1 MWVKLM
7 RIGAVS
13 RLSCTLPKYTTLR
26 SDFSYIRGIL
36 PQGWLRNWKIPKCMK
51 EILISTILATIV
63 PLQVHA
69 MAPVVLTSASKS
81 ALTSFVI
88 QPKCVVWKS
97 DQGVSNSENL
107 LKTHSGQAVLIEPVP
122 PLVLKPGAGLVID
135 FGVEIAGSIE
145 LFTPMTKS
153 KEMPA
158 VRIRF
163 GESVAE
169 TMVEIGERG
178 AQNDHALRDQ
188 VVKLPWLGKTTV
200 GPSGFRFAR
209 IDNMD
214 PKIAVELSQVRAILT
229 IRDIPYV
236 GSFKCSDERLNKIWE
251 TGAYTVHL
259 NMQDYLWDGIKRDRL
274 VWLGDMHPE
283 VSVINSVFG
292 YNEVVPKSLDM
303 TRDVTPVTAW
313 MNGISSYS
321 MWWILIHEEWYQHH
335 GNLDYLRQQQPYL
348 TALLKR
354 LTTYVD
360 ADGREKLDGM
370 RFLDWPTFENKTAVH
385 EGLQAMMTL
394 TMESGARLTEILG
407 DMETS
412 KLCTDTVK
420 LLRKHLPES
429 SGRKSP
435 AALLSIAGFRD
446 PADVAKV
453 LKHDGPKDLSTF
465 YGFYV
470 LNALAK
476 SGDIDTGLD
485 FISQYWG
492 GMLDFGATTFW
503 EDFDLD
509 WTKNAGRIDEP
520 VPAGKKDLHGDFGA
534 HCYVGFRHSFCH
546 GWAGGPTAWLSRN
559 VLGVTPVVPGCDKVG
574 IAPNL
579 GRLTWAEGTYP
590 TPKGPIHVR
599 HEKQA
604 DGSVK
609 STVKLP
615 VGVVWESPSNGPD
628 N

>member
-1 MWVKLM
+1 MKAIIPCAVLMWSFAGV
-7 RIGAVS
+7 AVA
-13 RLSCTLPKYTTLR
+13 LPPAVAQVAEK
-26 SDFSYIRGIL
+26 SD
-36 PQGWLRNWKIPKCMK
+36 
-51 EILISTILATIV
+51 
-63 PLQVHA
+63 
-69 MAPVVLTSASKS
+69 
-81 ALTSFVI
+81 LTSFVI
-88 QPKCVVWKS
+88 QPKRVVWQS
-97 DQGVSNSENL
+97 ESGVANSGNL
-107 LKTHSGQAVLIEPVP
+107 LKPHSGQAVLVEPVP
-122 PLVLKPGAGLVID
+122 PMVMKPGSALVID
-135 FGVEIAGSIE
+135 FGVEITGSVE
-145 LFTPMTKS
+145 LFTPMTKG
-153 KEMPA
+153 KDMPS

-169 TMVEIGERG
+169 SMAEIGERG

-188 VVKLPWLGKTTV
+188 VVKLPWLGKTTI
-200 GPSGFRFAR
+200 GPSGFRFVR
-209 IDNMD
+209 IDNAD
-214 PKIAVELSQVRAILT
+214 PRIDVQLSQVRAILT
-229 IRDIPYV
+229 LRDIPYI
-236 GSFKCSDERLNKIWE
+236 GSFKCSDERLNRIWE

-283 VSVINSVFG
+283 VSVIQCVFG
-292 YNEVVPKSLDM
+292 HNDVVPKSLDM
-303 TRDVTPVTAW
+303 IRDVTPVTEW

-335 GNLDYLRQQQPYL
+335 GDLEYLKQQQAYL

-354 LTTYVD
+354 LRTYVG

-394 TMESGARLTEILG
+394 TMESGARLCGILG
-407 DMETS
+407 DSETAR
-412 KLCTDTVK
+412 LCNETVA
-420 LLRKHLPES
+420 LLRKHVPEA

-435 AALLSIAGFRD
+435 AALLSLAGLRD
-446 PADVAKV
+446 PAEVAAV
-453 LKHDGPKDLSTF
+453 LRKDGPNDLSTF

-470 LNALAK
+470 LNALAMA
-476 SGDIDTGLD
+476 GDIDTGLD

-503 EDFDLD
+503 EDFDLA

-559 VLGVTPVVPGCDKVG
+559 VLGISPAAPGCAKVR

-579 GRLTWAEGTYP
+579 GRLAWVEGTYP
-590 TPKGPIHVR
+590 TPKGAIHVR

-604 DGSVK
+604 DGTVK

-615 VGVVWESPSNGPD
+615 EGVTRE
-628 N
+628 

>member
-1 MWVKLM
+1 MKLFPG
-7 RIGAVS
+7 ISAALLLALVS
-13 RLSCTLPKYTTLR
+13 PCRALPA
-26 SDFSYIRGIL
+26 SVA
-36 PQGWLRNWKIPKCMK
+36 
-51 EILISTILATIV
+51 EIAN
-63 PLQVHA
+63 
-69 MAPVVLTSASKS
+69 KS
-81 ALTSFVI
+81 ALTSFIV
-88 QPKCVVWKS
+88 QPKRVVWTS
-97 DQGVSNSENL
+97 GTGVENSENL
-107 LKTHSGQAVLIEPVP
+107 LKPHSGQAVLVEPVP
-122 PLVLKPGAGLVID
+122 PLVVKPGSGLVID
-135 FGVEIAGSIE
+135 FGVEIVGSVD
-145 LFTPMTKS
+145 LFTPQTAGKD
-153 KEMPA
+153 MPA
-158 VRIRF
+158 IRVRF

-169 TMVEIGERG
+169 TMADIGERG

-188 VVKLPWLGKTTV
+188 VVKLPWLGRTTI
-200 GPSGFRFAR
+200 GPGGFRFVR
-209 IDNMD
+209 IDNAD
-214 PKIAVELSQVRAILT
+214 PKIDVQLSQVRATLT
-229 IRDIPYV
+229 LRDVPYV

-321 MWWILIHEEWYQHH
+321 MWWILIHEEWYLQN
-335 GNLDYLRQQQPYL
+335 GDLDYLKQQQTYL

-354 LTTYVD
+354 LSTYVD

-370 RFLDWPTFENKTAVH
+370 RFLDWPTYENKTAVH

-394 TMESGARLTEILG
+394 TMESGARLSEILG
-407 DMETS
+407 DKETA
-412 KLCTDTVK
+412 KLCTDTAK
-420 LLRKHLPES
+420 SLRRHVPES

-446 PADVAKV
+446 AAEVSNDV
-453 LKHDGPKDLSTF
+453 LKKDGPKDLSTF

-476 SGDIDTGLD
+476 SKDIDTGLD

-503 EDFDLD
+503 EDFDLA
-509 WTKNAGRIDEP
+509 WTKDTGRIDEP
-520 VPAGKKDLHGDFGA
+520 VAAGKKDLHGDFGA
-534 HCYVGFRHSFCH
+534 FCYVGFRHSFCH

-559 VLGVTPVVPGCDKVG
+559 VLGVTPVAPGCAKVR
-574 IAPNL
+574 ISPNL
-579 GRLTWAEGTYP
+579 GHLAWVEGTYP

-599 HEKQA
+599 CDKQP

-609 STVKLP
+609 SVVKLP
-615 VGVVWESPSNGPD
+615 DGVEQVN
-628 N
+628 

>member
-1 MWVKLM
+1 
-7 RIGAVS
+7 
-13 RLSCTLPKYTTLR
+13 
-26 SDFSYIRGIL
+26 
-36 PQGWLRNWKIPKCMK
+36 
-51 EILISTILATIV
+51 
-63 PLQVHA
+63 
-69 MAPVVLTSASKS
+69 MA
-81 ALTSFVI
+81 
-88 QPKCVVWKS
+88 
-97 DQGVSNSENL
+97 
-107 LKTHSGQAVLIEPVP
+107 
-122 PLVLKPGAGLVID
+122 
-135 FGVEIAGSIE
+135 
-145 LFTPMTKS
+145 
-153 KEMPA
+153 
-158 VRIRF
+158 
-163 GESVAE
+163 
-169 TMVEIGERG
+169 EIGERG

-188 VVKLPWLGKTTV
+188 TVKLPWLGKTTI

-209 IDNMD
+209 IDNAD
-214 PKIAVELSQVRAILT
+214 PKIDVELSQVRAVLT

-236 GSFKCSDERLNKIWE
+236 GSFKCSDERLNQIWQ

-335 GNLDYLRQQQPYL
+335 GNLAYLKQQQPYL

-354 LTTYVD
+354 LTTFVA

-407 DMETS
+407 DKETS
-412 KLCTDTVK
+412 KLCTDTAK
-420 LLRKHLPES
+420 LLRKHTPET

-435 AALLSIAGFRD
+435 AALLAIAGFRNA
-446 PADVAKV
+446 ADVAKV
-453 LKHDGPKDLSTF
+453 LKKDGPKDLSTF

-520 VPAGKKDLHGDFGA
+520 VAAGKKDLHGDFGA

-559 VLGVTPVVPGCDKVG
+559 VLGIAPAAPGCAKVT
-574 IAPNL
+574 ITPRL

-604 DGSVK
+604 DGSIK
-609 STVKLP
+609 STVHLP
-615 VGVVWESPSNGPD
+615 DGIERE
-628 N
+628 